1 MNKKDSKIIKKS
13 KKLNKSKKVIKNT
26 KSTKSIKDKSVKQH
40 VNVNVSSSGS
50 GGSGGS
56 TPHPFL
62 NASSD
67 KRGEDVLLK
76 KLSDLIISNNN
87 IIRDPTPPIIDKPT
101 TPINDFTDVLNNPNS
116 QIPEK
121 VNDLFDVSSSNII
134 VETKPNTNNE
144 SLLESLKSENE
155 ILKLNRNA
163 IIEAKKIKIDL
174 LNNKLDDLI

>member
-76 KLSDLIISNNN
+76 KLSDLIISNKN

-101 TPINDFTDVLNNPNS
+101 TPINDFTDVLNIPIS

-121 VNDLFDVSSSNII
+121 LNDLFDVPSSNITI
-134 VETKPNTNNE
+134 ETKPNTKNCC
-144 SLLESLKSENE
+144 
-155 ILKLNRNA
+155 
-163 IIEAKKIKIDL
+163 
-174 LNNKLDDLI
+174 